1 MMYINLMVLDFG
13 DSFILHHFLEQNV
26 EYQSSISNHESW
38 VQPGPIT
45 VVPGSVEKENFSEIG
60 FKK

>member
-1 MMYINLMVLDFG
+1 MMYINLMGLNFG
-13 DSFILHHFLEQNV
+13 GFILHHFLEQNV

-45 VVPGSVEKENFSEIG
+45 VVPGSIKKENL
-60 FKK
+60 